1 MAKFIDID
9 PSEIDSNV
17 FRMIGREWMLITAGK
32 EGHFNTMT
40 ASWGGLGVLWNT
52 NVSFAFI
59 RPQRYTY
66 EFTERESYY
75 SLSFFG
81 QSYRR
86 ALQLCGTESGRDG
99 DKVARAGLS
108 PVFNA
113 QAPYFDEAELVF
125 ICKKIHVQDID
136 PAGFLDPTIPSHYK
150 AEDYHRLYIGEIV
163 KVLKRIS

>member
-9 PSEIDSNV
+9 PQEIDGNV

-32 EGHFNTMT
+32 EGRFNTMT

-66 EFTERESYY
+66 EFTESERYY

-81 QSYRR
+81 QSQRH
-86 ALQLCGTESGRDG
+86 ALQICGTESGRDG

-113 QAPYFDEAELVF
+113 QAPYFEEAELVL
-125 ICKKIHVQDID
+125 ICKKMHVQDID
-136 PAGFLDPTIPSHYK
+136 PAGFLDPTIASHYK
-150 AEDYHRLYIGEIV
+150 AEDYHRMYIGEIV